1 MNNADVKFEEEVQV
15 RVDVRIIR
23 VLQWGPGLNPTVL
36 RESVMVNFMCQID
49 WATVCPGS
57 W

>member
-23 VLQWGPGLNPTVL
+23 ILQWGPGLNPTVL